1 MNKNSLNRYKAH
13 HNKWIFNLLLWV
25 LLFFVILFLFADFP
39 LKKIDFIYVVSYLL
53 TLIPPVSLLIYYLV
67 PKFLKKEK
75 YVVFVILSIIIISL
89 FSYLNIQFHQLII
102 DKIFTDYYFISY
114 YNDVQTLIVFAA
126 VSLIATFFKL
136 LEDWIH
142 YNQNERREIEERLKV
157 LKGQINPHF
166 LFNSLNVLYSLSVG
180 KNKEVTEA
188 TLQLSNILRY
198 VLYDS
203 ERKTTIEKEK
213 ELIENYIAFEK
224 NRHTV
229 NSTIKFISNIDTDSE
244 IQPMLLLPL
253 VENSFKHG
261 LKSNIN
267 NPFVIINLEFNKN
280 VLLFEI
286 ENNFKA
292 NNLKYT
298 EEYNGIGVK
307 NIKENLAILYP
318 NKQELTIEKTNETY
332 KVKLVIDLK

>member
-1 MNKNSLNRYKAH
+1 M
-13 HNKWIFNLLLWV
+13 
-25 LLFFVILFLFADFP
+25 
-39 LKKIDFIYVVSYLL
+39 
-53 TLIPPVSLLIYYLV
+53 
-67 PKFLKKEK
+67 
-75 YVVFVILSIIIISL
+75 
-89 FSYLNIQFHQLII
+89 
-102 DKIFTDYYFISY
+102 
-114 YNDVQTLIVFAA
+114 
-126 VSLIATFFKL
+126 
-136 LEDWIH
+136 
-142 YNQNERREIEERLKV
+142 
-157 LKGQINPHF
+157 
-166 LFNSLNVLYSLSVG
+166 FNSLNVLYSLSVG

-229 NSTIKFISNIDTDSE
+229 NSTIKFISNIDTDAE

-267 NPFVIINLEFNKN
+267 NPFVIIKLEFNKN

-286 ENNFKA
+286 ENNFKE

-298 EEYNGIGVK
+298 EKYNGIGVK

-318 NKQELTIEKTNETY
+318 NKHELTIEKTNEIY